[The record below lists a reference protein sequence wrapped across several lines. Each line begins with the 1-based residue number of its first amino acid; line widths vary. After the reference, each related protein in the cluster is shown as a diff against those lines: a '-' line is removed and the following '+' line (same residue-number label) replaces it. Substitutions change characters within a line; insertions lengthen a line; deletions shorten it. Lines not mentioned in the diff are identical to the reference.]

1 MSRHKPPRKT
11 VAVVGSGLA
20 GLTTA
25 YLLARDSKERYDV
38 EVFEMQDRL
47 SLDSASYTPAEQSAT
62 PTQSRVDLP
71 MRAFAGGYYN
81 NLKLMYEYLGLKF
94 ASPKFIYPVSAL
106 PEDGSATP
114 TTYYIHSSNNHRF
127 PPLRPDTYRLGAWIW
142 ELCYLAACYFW
153 FTACCFLIAPK
164 THDQSGEVES
174 LAEYI
179 ERIHLP
185 RYYTKKYLL
194 PLMSS
199 VTTCPH
205 DALLR
210 FPATDILGYE
220 KRTYGQPHFTVAGGV
235 RQVEEK
241 LSAGIKTR
249 FGAKVTNVT
258 TVGNKA
264 HISWTDV
271 HSRQTH
277 EDVFDYA
284 ILAVTPDVVGAIFQ
298 PLRQAMMSV
307 PTVSVETVV
316 HYDTSRILQSSKH
329 VWKNMDSDNRF
340 FRTTAHAQPMH
351 ICSSSSA
358 TESSHEHPS
367 SAIVTTGPVAPIDPA
382 KIVHRVRLVRVLRT
396 TKSRKLIN
404 HIFDAM
410 PSARIQDE
418 KMPQWRSGDGN
429 VFLVG
434 GWCWDGMVLLEGCI
448 VSAMRVAEQLG
459 VDVPW
464 VVPR

>member
-1 MSRHKPPRKT
+1 MSKQSHAKKT

-20 GLTTA
+20 GLTSA
-25 YLLARDSKERYDV
+25 YLLARDSQERYDV

-47 SLDSASYTPAEQSAT
+47 SLDSASHTPAEQQPAT
-62 PTQSRVDLP
+62 HTQGRIDLP

-94 ASPKFIYPVSAL
+94 ASPKFIYPLSTL
-106 PEDGSATP
+106 PEDGSAMATP
-114 TTYYIHSSNNHRF
+114 YYIHSSNNHRF
-127 PPLRPDTYRLGAWIW
+127 PPLRPDKYRLGVWIW
-142 ELCYLAACYFW
+142 ELCYLAACYLW

-174 LAEYI
+174 LEEYI
-179 ERIHLP
+179 ERIQLP

-199 VTTCPH
+199 VTTCTH

-210 FPATDILGYE
+210 FPATDILEYE
-220 KRTYGQPHFTVAGGV
+220 KRTYGKPHFTVAGGIH
-235 RQVEEK
+235 QVEEK

-249 FGAKVTNVT
+249 FGAKVTGVT
-258 TVGNKA
+258 TIGNKA
-264 HISWTDV
+264 QISWTDV
-271 HSRQTH
+271 HSLQTH
-277 EDVFDYA
+277 EELFDYV

-298 PLRQAMMSV
+298 PLRRAMMSV

-316 HYDTSRILQSSKH
+316 HYDYSRILQSSKH
-329 VWKNMDSDNRF
+329 LWKNIDQI
-340 FRTTAHAQPMH
+340 TAPAQPMH
-351 ICSSSSA
+351 ICSNSAA

-367 SAIVTTGPVAPIDPA
+367 SAIVTTAPVAPIDPTKVA
-382 KIVHRVRLVRVLRT
+382 HRVRLVRVLRT
-396 TKSRKLIN
+396 TKSKKLITYL
-404 HIFDAM
+404 FDAM
-410 PSARIQDE
+410 PPAQIQDE
-418 KMPQWRSGDGN
+418 KLPHWRNGDGN

-448 VSAMRVAEQLG
+448 VSAMRMANKLG

-464 VVPR
+464 AVPR